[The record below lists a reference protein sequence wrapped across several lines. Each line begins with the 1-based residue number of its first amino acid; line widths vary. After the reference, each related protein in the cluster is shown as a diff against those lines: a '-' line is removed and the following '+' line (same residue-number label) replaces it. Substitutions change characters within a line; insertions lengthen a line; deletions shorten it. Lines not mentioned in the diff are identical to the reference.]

1 METGLLVP
9 PDKPQALAKAL
20 ITLLKGDDLLM
31 QIHKGLQSVKKSL
44 LTWRQV
50 CGRLDEVYEEF

>member
-20 ITLLKGDDLLM
+20 ITLLKGDDLLVR
-31 QIHKGLQSVKKSL
+31 IRKGLQSAKKSL

-50 CGRLDEVYEEF
+50 CRRLNEVYKEF